1 MRSTSSRPYR
11 LSLKWRAFALT
22 SLILLGLGILIAWIS
37 YKSLMDQFQSHQQS
51 NQRDQRHQIETSIQ
65 SAANGLKQLAAVA
78 ASSESLNVAL
88 SSMNPAEIARSLQS
102 QWPTLQLDAGIND
115 LVIFDLEGKPLA
127 FYGEAMKDLD
137 KKPPVKWLLQVID
150 SEQPDDL
157 LLCAT
162 SCLQFAAVPI
172 LVRGENA
179 GILMVSRSLVEVM
192 GNVQRSSGN
201 DIALLTRR
209 EVGGIR
215 DSAERE
221 IRDWDSYS
229 LALTHQ
235 STVLPI
241 IKNVSHK
248 FSIEDLS
255 ASLRNVEYDG
265 RRYEISIVPLKT
277 NVEGRSNS
285 SGYFV
290 SIEDVTAQLEDIQRT
305 TRIAFIVALLGWL
318 CSEIF
323 LLFILWKPTFRI
335 RTLSQTLPGLARG
348 EFEKLRVLV
357 SRYSEGKPKDE
368 IDVLADT
375 AVELSYQLER
385 LEGEVKARGELLER
399 QVEELERERDLVSG
413 LMNTAQVLVVVH
425 GGEDEILMTN
435 RYAVELLEASAP
447 KLEHG
452 SFTATFLPFAREFH
466 SGQQESD
473 LVTLGGERR
482 TIAWHHT
489 PLSTWVHG
497 KTATISVG
505 LDITDRKIAE
515 LRLAWLANRDPLT
528 SLYNRRYFEEVLAHA
543 VVADMHGAMLY
554 MDLDRFKEVNE
565 LGGHQAG
572 DQLLVMVSELFQK
585 QLRHSGTIARLGG
598 DEFAIL
604 MENAS
609 SEQAILLAKTIVQ
622 SLEKI
627 SLNVDGQNHRA
638 IASIGIAMY
647 PDHGATPKE
656 VMASADF
663 AMYRAKEDPMQR
675 WHLLSSQTDKES
687 LQERVYWEERIRYA
701 LEHDGFEL
709 WGQPIADIQD
719 LDVKH
724 HEVLLRMRLSGKEGI
739 VSPGSFI
746 PIAEQSGQIVSID
759 RWVINKSL
767 QMMKTWGDSDRRLAV
782 NVSGQ
787 SLHDETL
794 TEFLKQSLMANGIA
808 AHRLIVEVTETVA
821 VTDFATARCIL
832 QDIRDMGCAIALDDF
847 GVGFSSFY
855 YLDQLP
861 VDYIKIDGSFIQDLP
876 ENKRSQMIVKAVVE
890 IAKGF
895 GKYTVAEFVDREE
908 IYNILKEYGVDHIQG
923 YWLGKPQPF

>member
-1 MRSTSSRPYR
+1 MKKSCSRPYR

-22 SLILLGLGILIAWIS
+22 SLVLLGLAVLITWIS
-37 YKSLMDQFQSHQQS
+37 YKSLMDQFQSHQQA
-51 NQRDQRHQIETSIQ
+51 NQRDQRHQIETSLQ
-65 SAANGLKQLAAVA
+65 SASSGLKELAAVA
-78 ASSESLNVAL
+78 ASSGSLNAAL
-88 SSMNPAEIARSLQS
+88 SSMNPAQIARSLQS
-102 QWPTLQLDAGIND
+102 QWPTLQLDAGINE
-115 LVIFDLEGKPLA
+115 LVVFDLQGRPLA
-127 FYGEAMKDLD
+127 FYGERMKGID
-137 KKPPVKWLLQVID
+137 KKPPISWLLQVVK

-172 LVRGENA
+172 LVQGENA
-179 GILMVSRSLVEVM
+179 GILMVSRSLVDVM
-192 GNVQRSSGN
+192 SYFQRSSGD
-201 DIALLTRR
+201 DIALLTQR
-209 EVGGIR
+209 EDADDR
-215 DSAERE
+215 SDSERE
-221 IRDWDSYS
+221 IHAWNSYS

-235 STVLPI
+235 DLVLPV
-241 IKNVSHK
+241 IKEISHSVSVDELA
-248 FSIEDLS
+248 FNPE
-255 ASLRNVEYDG
+255 NVEYAG
-265 RRYEISIVPLKT
+265 RQYEASIIPLKT
-277 NVEGRSNS
+277 GRENQASS
-285 SGYFV
+285 SGYFLSV
-290 SIEDVTAQLEDIQRT
+290 EDVTQQLEDIQST
-305 TRIAFIVALLGWL
+305 TRVVFVVALLGWL
-318 CSEIF
+318 GSEIF

-335 RTLSQTLPGLARG
+335 RLLSQHLPGLARG
-348 EFEKLRVLV
+348 EFEELRAQVARHSE
-357 SRYSEGKPKDE
+357 SRPQDE

-385 LEGEVKARGELLER
+385 LEGEVNARGQMLR
-399 QVEELERERDLVSG
+399 KQVGELERERDLVSG

-425 GGEDEILMTN
+425 GGEDRILMAN
-435 RYAVELLEASAP
+435 RYAMDLLNISEP
-447 KLEHG
+447 KLLGG
-452 SFTATFLPFAREFH
+452 SFTGNFLPFAREFH
-466 SGQQESD
+466 EGQQESD
-473 LVTLGGERR
+473 LVTLSGERR

-489 PLSTWVHG
+489 PLSTWAHG

-528 SLYNRRYFEEVLAHA
+528 ALYNRRYFEEVLTHA
-543 VVADMHGAMLY
+543 VVSDMHGAMLY

-572 DQLLVMVSELFQK
+572 DQLLVMISELFQK
-585 QLRHSGTIARLGG
+585 QLTHSGTIARLGG

-609 SEQAILLAKTIVQ
+609 SEQAVLLAKTITQ

-627 SLNVDGQNHRA
+627 SLNVDGQRHRA
-638 IASIGIAMY
+638 IASIGIALY

-656 VMASADF
+656 LMASADF
-663 AMYRAKEDPMQR
+663 AMYRAKEDPVQR
-675 WHLLSSQTDKES
+675 WHLLSSQTDKGA

-709 WGQPIADIQD
+709 WGQPIANVGG
-719 LDVKH
+719 LEVTH
-724 HEVLLRMRLSGKEGI
+724 HEVLLRMRPSGEEGV

-746 PIAEQSGQIVSID
+746 PVAERSGQIVSID
-759 RWVINKSL
+759 RWVISESL
-767 QMMKTWGDSDRRLAV
+767 KMMKSWGDTDRRLAI

-794 TEFLKQSLMANGIA
+794 TDFLKASLEANDVA
-808 AHRLIVEVTETVA
+808 DQRLIIEVTETTA

-861 VDYIKIDGSFIQDLP
+861 VDYIKIDGSFIQDLS
-876 ENKRSQMIVKAVVE
+876 ENRRSQMIVRAIVE

-895 GKYTVAEFVDREE
+895 GKQTVAEFVDREE
-908 IYNILKEYGVDHIQG
+908 VYVILKEYGVNYIQG